1 MLYHLAI
8 HRPKP
13 EHEQDLIDSMHRFGA
28 AARAQGA
35 IEAHTFKDERS
46 DALVGLAIWRSDED
60 LAAARPALGTATEQ
74 DDFDAWESGPVE
86 LFLLHDVFDYDFD
99 VRKGF
104 SKLSVKRQKAA
115 RTSQRLRRVFRQ
127 TVIDAVFGHHLCDRS
142 RTALVPDLFE
152 PATHQGFVSF
162 QVVLF
167 VHEDLQFELCLCTRV
182 SSATAIDCKRALAD
196 ARASDTTTQVSNLRY
211 FTSFSSM

>member
-1 MLYHLAI
+1 MLYQLAI

-86 LFLLHDVFDYDFD
+86 LFLLH
-99 VRKGF
+99 
-104 SKLSVKRQKAA
+104 
-115 RTSQRLRRVFRQ
+115 
-127 TVIDAVFGHHLCDRS
+127 
-142 RTALVPDLFE
+142 
-152 PATHQGFVSF
+152 
-162 QVVLF
+162 VV
-167 VHEDLQFELCLCTRV
+167 
-182 SSATAIDCKRALAD
+182 
-196 ARASDTTTQVSNLRY
+196 
-211 FTSFSSM
+211 

>member
-1 MLYHLAI
+1 VHREVHRDPLGLGSCVLRRRNADTRHVRRR
-8 HRPKP
+8 HVGKENRPKP

-86 LFLLHDVFDYDFD
+86 LFLLHDV
-99 VRKGF
+99 
-104 SKLSVKRQKAA
+104 
-115 RTSQRLRRVFRQ
+115 
-127 TVIDAVFGHHLCDRS
+127 
-142 RTALVPDLFE
+142 
-152 PATHQGFVSF
+152 
-162 QVVLF
+162 
-167 VHEDLQFELCLCTRV
+167 
-182 SSATAIDCKRALAD
+182 
-196 ARASDTTTQVSNLRY
+196 
-211 FTSFSSM
+211 